1 MAINLEDYQE
11 LIESLSP
18 ELQESLHSAWHDA
31 TKVFSARG
39 LDNYLKG
46 AAALKTLGKGDDL
59 IVAWINHAPL
69 VAKEIGEDVVP
80 DLIQTALELASKTSG
95 AVIELVLSTAP
106 TAASR
111 LGDEILFRA
120 YLQFLNTLLSQAP
133 RGVRPMLENLEKLFS
148 QLTLG
153 GLRRWALWG
162 AHAHRTNYPEQGS
175 YFSLQSKESQ
185 AMLQK
190 ERKGTL
196 FIDVQRRINMYL
208 RALWARDFFM
218 KPTSG
223 DFETREGHRPFVE
236 GYFIHLPDAYDDFI
250 LPARPLQPI
259 QPLAALSPTLPL
271 HPQGVG
277 WGCKAAEAATTT
289 HKGREQSL
297 LPPQGEGWDGGGA
310 RAGSGEGTRI
320 SGLSMYRAAA
330 AHSAAHIVYTRDP
343 ISAESLNP
351 WQMAVISVIE
361 DARVETLAVRKFPGL
376 KQRWS
381 ALHTIE
387 PAQDSSAGD
396 YLNRLARALLDE
408 IYQDNDPWIAQGRVL
423 FKQAAENLDTNQ
435 VSWDIGVQLAH
446 EFMAKRIPFNPRTDL
461 LIAPYRDDNRYFW
474 EFEEFDFDKAMA
486 AGYDA
491 PKQVRKHVSLME
503 FANEIDVENAGD
515 DAEEIWVL
523 GTELFPYEDMGKS
536 YNELEGREPV
546 SEPYHYSEWDYQIQ
560 LERPA
565 WATVL
570 EKRSKAGDL
579 QLIDDITSQHK
590 RTIGRLKFLL
600 DALQPQGVTRIR
612 KLEDGDEVDVN
623 AAIRAMIDIRM
634 GQQPDPRIMMRS
646 VRKVRDISVMV
657 LLDLSESTNEKV
669 SGQDYSVLDLQRQ
682 ATVLLADAINKIGDP
697 FAIHGFCSDGRHN
710 VEYSRFKDFDQPY
723 NDLPKSR
730 LAGMS
735 GQLST
740 RMGAAIRHAGHYLKQ
755 QKSAK
760 KLLLVITDG
769 EPADVDVRDPQYLRY
784 DTKKA
789 VEEMARCGVTTFCMS
804 LDPRADQYVSRIF
817 GARNY
822 MVVDHVERLPEK
834 LPVLYAGLTR

>member
-11 LIESLSP
+11 LLDTLSP
-18 ELQESLHSAWHDA
+18 ALQESLHSAWHEA

-59 IVAWINHAPL
+59 IATWIDHAPL

-80 DLIQTALELASKTSG
+80 DLVQTALELASKTSG

-106 TAASR
+106 TAANR
-111 LGDEILFRA
+111 LGDETLFRS

-162 AHAHRTNYPEQGS
+162 AHAHRTNYPEQAS
-175 YFSLQSKESQ
+175 YFSLQSKESL

-223 DFETREGHRPFVE
+223 DFETREGYRPYVE
-236 GYFIHLPDAYDDFI
+236 GYFIHLPDAYDDHSVGKTK
-250 LPARPLQPI
+250 LP
-259 QPLAALSPTLPL
+259 
-271 HPQGVG
+271 
-277 WGCKAAEAATTT
+277 
-289 HKGREQSL
+289 
-297 LPPQGEGWDGGGA
+297 
-310 RAGSGEGTRI
+310 
-320 SGLSMYRAAA
+320 GLEMYRAAA

-351 WQMAVISVIE
+351 FQMAVISVIE

-376 KQRWS
+376 KHLWAQ
-381 ALHTIE
+381 LHTIE
-387 PAQDSSAGD
+387 SGQGMSAGD
-396 YLNRLARALLDE
+396 YLNRLARALLDDS
-408 IYQDNDPWIAQGRVL
+408 YQDDDPWIAQGRVL
-423 FKQAAENLDTNQ
+423 FKQAAERLDTNQ

-446 EFMAKRIPFNPRTDL
+446 EFMAKRIAFNPRTDL
-461 LIAPYRDDNRYFW
+461 LTAPYRDDNRYFW
-474 EFEEFDFDKAMA
+474 EFKEFDFDKAMA
-486 AGYDA
+486 AGYEA

-536 YNELEGREPV
+536 FNELEGKEPV

-682 ATVLLADAINKIGDP
+682 ATVLLADAIHKIGDP

-723 NDLPKSR
+723 NEIPKSR

-740 RMGAAIRHAGHYLKQ
+740 RMGAAIRHAGHYLKL

-769 EPADVDVRDPQYLRY
+769 EPADVDIRDPQYLRY

-789 VEEMARCGVTTFCMS
+789 VEEMARSGVTTFCMS

-817 GARNY
+817 GAKNY

-834 LPVLYAGLTR
+834 LPLLYAGLTR

>member
-1 MAINLEDYQE
+1 MVALRLTLHDDLGKVTMSINLEDYQE
-11 LIESLSP
+11 LLSELSP
-18 ELQESLHSAWHDA
+18 ELQSSLRSAWLEA

-46 AAALKTLGKGDDL
+46 AAALKSLGKGDEL
-59 IVAWINHAPL
+59 IATWIDHAPM
-69 VAKEIGEDVVP
+69 VAKEIGEDAVP
-80 DLIQTALELASKTSG
+80 DLVQTALTLASKTS
-95 AVIELVLSTAP
+95 ATVIELVLTTAP
-106 TAASR
+106 TAANR
-111 LGDEILFRA
+111 LGDEHLFRA

-133 RGVRPMLENLEKLFS
+133 RGVRPMLENLEMLFS

-162 AHAHRTNYPEQGS
+162 AHAHRTNYPEQAS

-223 DFETREGHRPFVE
+223 DFETREGYRPFVE
-236 GYFIHLPDAYDDFI
+236 GYFIHLPDAYDDFTVGETK
-250 LPARPLQPI
+250 LPG
-259 QPLAALSPTLPL
+259 LA
-271 HPQGVG
+271 
-277 WGCKAAEAATTT
+277 
-289 HKGREQSL
+289 
-297 LPPQGEGWDGGGA
+297 
-310 RAGSGEGTRI
+310 
-320 SGLSMYRAAA
+320 MYRAAA
-330 AHSAAHIVYTRDP
+330 AHSAAHIVYTREP
-343 ISAESLNP
+343 ISAEALNP
-351 WQMAVISVIE
+351 LQMAVISVIE

-376 KQRWS
+376 KQLWS
-381 ALHTIE
+381 VFHTIE
-387 PAQDSSAGD
+387 STSAKSAGD
-396 YLNRLARALLDE
+396 YFNRLARALLDE
-408 IYQDNDPWIAQGRVL
+408 SYQDNDPWIVQGRLL
-423 FKQAAENLDTNQ
+423 FKQAADRLENNQ

-446 EFMAKRIPFNPRTDL
+446 EFMSKRIAFNPRSDL
-461 LIAPYRDDNRYFW
+461 LTALYRDDNRYFW
-474 EFEEFDFDKAMA
+474 EFKEFDFDKAMA
-486 AGYDA
+486 AGYEA

-523 GTELFPYEDMGKS
+523 GTELFPYEDLGVSFNEMEGK
-536 YNELEGREPV
+536 EPV

-570 EKRSKAGDL
+570 EKRPKMGEL
-579 QLIDDITSQHK
+579 QLIDDIVHQHK

-612 KLEDGDEVDVN
+612 KLEDGDEVDIN
-623 AAIRAMIDIRM
+623 AAIRSMIDIRM
-634 GQQPDPRIMMRS
+634 AQQPDPRIMMRS

-669 SGQDYSVLDLQRQ
+669 AGQDYSVLDLQRQ
-682 ATVLLADAINKIGDP
+682 ATVLLADAIHKIGDP

-710 VEYSRFKDFDQPY
+710 VEYFRYKDFNQAY
-723 NDLPKSR
+723 NDEPKSR
-730 LAGMS
+730 LAGMK

-740 RMGAAIRHAGHYLKQ
+740 RMGAAIRHAGHYLNQ
-755 QKSAK
+755 QKSSK
-760 KLLLVITDG
+760 KLLLVLTDG
-769 EPADVDVRDPQYLRY
+769 EPADVDVRDPQYLRF

-789 VEEMARCGVTTFCMS
+789 VEELARSGVNTFCMS

-817 GARNY
+817 GAKNY

-834 LPVLYAGLTR
+834 LPALYAGLTR